1 VSEAFRTLSFQHR
14 FASGALCKIVV
25 ALEQAKTNTFRPH
38 FVWNGRSCKRRE
50 LVRWIVGVFQ
60 IVSTRSGVPMGDCFP
75 REDGSETWLFEPGQR
90 PRRLARQSEPCRNL
104 FIALVIACE
113 AKVAIEGDRGES
125 TK

>member
-75 REDGSETWLFEPGQR
+75 REDGSENVAFRTRATPAK
-90 PRRLARQSEPCRNL
+90 ARQ
-104 FIALVIACE
+104 AV
-113 AKVAIEGDRGES
+113 
-125 TK
+125 